1 MTRHWRSGM
10 MGRQTEIAKD
20 LLDIKAVQIKTQ
32 EEQFFTWTSGIRSPI
47 YCDNRLTMS
56 YPEVRKKITRAFVA
70 KIKKLATKP
79 DVIAGC
85 ATAGIP
91 HAAWVAHELD
101 LPMVYVR
108 SKPKGHGKGNQIEGK
123 VEHGQKVIVIEDLIS
138 TGGSSLE
145 TARVLKEAG
154 LDVLA
159 VYAIFTYGLEI
170 SNRRFQAANIPFDTI
185 TSFDYLLGVL
195 VQNNDLTEEDKIK
208 LLTWRNE
215 LS

>member
-1 MTRHWRSGM
+1 M

-91 HAAWVAHELD
+91 HAAWIANELD

-145 TARVLKEAG
+145 AARVLEEAG

-159 VYAIFTYGLEI
+159 VFAIFTYGLEI

-185 TSFDYLLGVL
+185 TSFDYLLDIL
-195 VQNNDLTEEDKIK
+195 VQNNELTEEDKIM